1 MTHSFSSL
9 GTSAKVGV
17 SLKHCYY
24 EEALED
30 KPNVDFFEVHSEN
43 YMSEGGCSL
52 AWLEAIREFYPI
64 SLHGVSLSLGTAQK
78 LDKDHLKKLK
88 SLIERIDPFLVSD
101 HLSWSVIDGTY
112 LNDLLP
118 IPYTKESLLVIS
130 DHILEAQDYLE
141 RILLI
146 ENPSSYIYFPQNEYS
161 EPQFLSEIVKK
172 TGCKLLLDVN
182 NIYVSS
188 HNNKFDP
195 HKYLEGVPLN
205 VIEEIHLAGHNRD
218 HKFYIDDHG
227 CCVQEEV
234 WKLYKKSLERFGRIP
249 TLIEWDDNIP
259 KLGVLLSE
267 AEKAKNYQVEFGNH
281 ERAA

>member
-9 GTSAKVGV
+9 KAPAKAGV

-24 EEALED
+24 EEIIEN
-30 KPNVDFFEVHSEN
+30 KPAIDFFEVHSEN

-118 IPYTKESLLVIS
+118 IPYTKESLEVMS
-130 DHILEAQDYLE
+130 NHILEAQNYLG
-141 RILLI
+141 RTLLI
-146 ENPSSYIYFPQNEYS
+146 ENPSSYLYFPKNEYS
-161 EPQFLSEIVKK
+161 EPQFLTELVNK

-195 HKYLEGVPLN
+195 DEYLEKIPLKS
-205 VIEEIHLAGHNRD
+205 IEEIHLAGHNRSQQ
-218 HKFYIDDHG
+218 FYIDDHG
-227 CCVQEEV
+227 CHVQEEV
-234 WKLYKKSLERFGRIP
+234 WELYKKALKRFGIIP
-249 TLIEWDDNIP
+249 ALIEWDDNIP
-259 KLGVLLSE
+259 ELGVLLSE